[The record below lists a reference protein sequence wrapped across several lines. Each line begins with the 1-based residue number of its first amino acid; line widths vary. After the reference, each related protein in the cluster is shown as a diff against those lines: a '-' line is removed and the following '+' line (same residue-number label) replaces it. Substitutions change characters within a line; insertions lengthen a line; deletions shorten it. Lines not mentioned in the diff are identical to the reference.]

1 MEMMNVMYELATT
14 KTALELAEKTIRK
27 QKGKLLRR
35 NILIAGLA
43 WLGFTACRMLG
54 ESDEKLK
61 KVEAKARDTEAELAM
76 IFYNFDYELDIL
88 LGLNYGT
95 GAEVAQWNGHKHQPI
110 PDGDKWVYLVQYNA
124 GAEGWNCIKTDT
136 IIFYSQ
142 NYSYKIME
150 QAAGRIDRLNTPY
163 KNLWYYHLKSRAGID
178 LAISRA
184 LNSKKAFNER
194 KFYGE

>member
-1 MEMMNVMYELATT
+1 MEFTSAACVENYLS
-14 KTALELAEKTIRK
+14 
-27 QKGKLLRR
+27 LLRLLVKTR
-35 NILIAGLA
+35 QTTLLEIL
-43 WLGFTACRMLG
+43 
-54 ESDEKLK
+54 EKHPRAI
-61 KVEAKARDTEAELAM
+61 V
-76 IFYNFDYELDIL
+76 FYNFDYERDIL
-88 LGLNYGT
+88 KGLDYGKGT
-95 GAEVAQWNGHKHQPI
+95 DIAEWNGHQHQPI
-110 PDGDKWVYLVQYNA
+110 PDSERWVYLVQYNA

-150 QAAGRIDRLNTPY
+150 QASGRIDRLNTPY
-163 KNLWYYHLKSRAGID
+163 KDLWYYHLKSRAGID

>member
-14 KTALELAEKTIRK
+14 KSALELAEKTIRK

-76 IFYNFDYELDIL
+76 MHH
-88 LGLNYGT
+88 NYDQHGEEENDSPT
-95 GAEVAQWNGHKHQPI
+95 VSEKVI
-110 PDGDKWVYLVQYNA
+110 CCDG
-124 GAEGWNCIKTDT
+124 
-136 IIFYSQ
+136 
-142 NYSYKIME
+142 
-150 QAAGRIDRLNTPY
+150 
-163 KNLWYYHLKSRAGID
+163 RASIT
-178 LAISRA
+178 
-184 LNSKKAFNER
+184 KKPE
-194 KFYGE
+194 

>member
-76 IFYNFDYELDIL
+76 ITSRPM
-88 LGLNYGT
+88 T
-95 GAEVAQWNGHKHQPI
+95 G
-110 PDGDKWVYLVQYNA
+110 
-124 GAEGWNCIKTDT
+124 T
-136 IIFYSQ
+136 II
-142 NYSYKIME
+142 
-150 QAAGRIDRLNTPY
+150 R
-163 KNLWYYHLKSRAGID
+163 
-178 LAISRA
+178 
-184 LNSKKAFNER
+184 
-194 KFYGE
+194 